1 MLMCLSNIEIY
12 ASRSGGDRNLHER
25 KFLYFA
31 YGSNLLDRR
40 MRINSPSAVFIT
52 PAKLP
57 HYRLDFD
64 KYLANWRGAVATI
77 AEHFRSDVWGA
88 IWAIDIS
95 EIAALDGKNDN
106 PASVWDETDKWISNQ
121 SLFPHENGVGGKIL
135 HALQS
140 SQIALVDNALKGTQ
154 LKLLLLIEGKQK
166 VYFKPKRYNLD
177 HVIKGNIYAGF
188 DRHNSEVFAYYLAMV
203 LNFKWIAP
211 SVIRHIHL
219 DKDIVPVATSGLRR
233 TMVKNDNGALCIYGK
248 CFYCKVNETVCPDS
262 KGQVEGAA
270 ILFLDKTFKVYK
282 SPWRRSYSSKK
293 MEWETDN
300 DFCTKVRGTLSTKR
314 LLNLIDVAIFDFL
327 IQNGDRHRY
336 EVYKEQ
342 IILLDNGKG
351 LGNPLVDELDILAP
365 LYQCCIMA
373 SSTWQHLEIIS
384 GGSLTETVKI
394 LSAFQGHKLA
404 TEEHFRAVERRLLKI
419 YATVQYCIGRYGS
432 SKVFKNGF

>member
-1 MLMCLSNIEIY
+1 MSLNYAFSFSVFLLALVILNIYFFYTLNTIDRKSPKFNVPNLRFDLTSSVFKDIY
-12 ASRSGGDRNLHER
+12 EYLNYLPSQYKNKNS
-25 KFLYFA
+25 KFIKIQKSLVSSF
-31 YGSNLLDRR
+31 
-40 MRINSPSAVFIT
+40 NSS
-52 PAKLP
+52 
-57 HYRLDFD
+57 
-64 KYLANWRGAVATI
+64 
-77 AEHFRSDVWGA
+77 
-88 IWAIDIS
+88 
-95 EIAALDGKNDN
+95 KNDN

-211 SVIRHIHL
+211 SVIRYIHL

-394 LSAFQGHKLA
+394 LSSFQGHKLA

-432 SKVFKNGF
+432 SKVFKSGF